1 MWEVPSQAPEDL
13 LQSKPASNCD
23 GDLNENL
30 RFCSEAQTR
39 SSLPPQFIIEDMK
52 QQQTNKHSNLHR
64 EDQHI
69 TVEELWRGWKTSEGG
84 AHTQQSSQTMR
95 TRPLTL
101 CLVLSLHPV
110 HNWTMEDTVQW
121 LKDSVELPQY
131 EKNFRDFRVTGNTL
145 PRSELTSLFL
155 ICASSVVLLGPMLP
169 SAGPQRKQHDCIY
182 SLV

>member
-1 MWEVPSQAPEDL
+1 MKNCISLTPS
-13 LQSKPASNCD
+13 
-23 GDLNENL
+23 
-30 RFCSEAQTR
+30 SEAQLC

-84 AHTQQSSQTMR
+84 RRHHNSPVTLRVDRFSYSLHYLFFSFTSS
-95 TRPLTL
+95 
-101 CLVLSLHPV
+101 CLHPV
-110 HNWTMEDTVQW
+110 HNWTVEDTVQW

-145 PRSELTSLFL
+145 PRSVPTSFLF
-155 ICASSVVLLGPMLP
+155 
-169 SAGPQRKQHDCIY
+169 
-182 SLV
+182 

>member
-1 MWEVPSQAPEDL
+1 
-13 LQSKPASNCD
+13 
-23 GDLNENL
+23 
-30 RFCSEAQTR
+30 
-39 SSLPPQFIIEDMK
+39 MK

-84 AHTQQSSQTMR
+84 SKGLSHPLWTHSREACLMFCFFFSSFSSS
-95 TRPLTL
+95 
-101 CLVLSLHPV
+101 CLYPV

-145 PRSELTSLFL
+145 PRSGPTSSLFQRGFTWPL
-155 ICASSVVLLGPMLP
+155 QQLLLNQCCPLLASNGMTAPTSFIL
-169 SAGPQRKQHDCIY
+169 RKIRY
-182 SLV
+182 FSL